1 MSTKWNRNNAELYNL
16 LTHFFHALSVPTAV
30 LQGGNIVFSMAATAF
45 DPEPSFA
52 LMASHIRPD
61 ETRIQL
67 FVRLHFLCGYIP
79 IPGFDGGV
87 LAGPVCETRATNEEY
102 LELMKLMRT
111 DTGRLGELKYRFE
124 KAPLFSP
131 ARFQAVLHFLDYL
144 INDRDAPLESV
155 DPAPVKESV
164 LQKKQLPDST
174 YHASYGIEQQLLE
187 MIMKGDPE
195 GLKGHLLHV
204 ATSGAETSGFDVDPL
219 TQVRILFTSSTAL
232 CARAA
237 IQGGMN
243 YELALSISD
252 DYIKRIYKINDSY
265 QILPLL
271 GIMMLEYAEHV
282 SAVRF
287 PDTSPI
293 TRAALRE
300 IDAHVGELI
309 RIDELAGTLSVSESR
324 LSHCF
329 RQEMGVSLKTWIL
342 RRKIEEAKKILKQ
355 GLSVAAAAD
364 ALSFSSATHLSTTF
378 RRITGLSPREY
389 LRTSGNPIP

>member
-1 MSTKWNRNNAELYNL
+1 MSTKWNRNNTELSSL
-16 LTHFFHALSVPTAV
+16 LTHFFHAISVPTAI
-30 LQGGNIVFSMAATAF
+30 LQGGKIVFSMAATAF

-52 LMASHIRPD
+52 LMAAHIHPD
-61 ETRIQL
+61 ETRIQM
-67 FVRLHFLCGYIP
+67 FARLHFLCGFIP

-87 LAGPVCETRATNEEY
+87 LVGPVCERRPANEEY
-102 LELMKLMRT
+102 LELMNLMRM
-111 DTGRLGELKYRFE
+111 DAGRLAELKYRFE
-124 KAPLFSP
+124 KAPLFSS
-131 ARFQAVLHFLDYL
+131 ARFQAVLRFLDYL

-155 DPAPVKESV
+155 DPVPVKESV

-174 YHASYGIEQQLLE
+174 YHASYKVEQLLLE

-195 GLKGHLLHV
+195 GLKSHLLNV
-204 ATSGAETSGFDVDPL
+204 VTSGAETSNFDVDPL
-219 TQVRILFTSSTAL
+219 TQGRILFTSSVAL

-237 IQGGMN
+237 IKGGMD

-252 DYIKRIYKINDSY
+252 DYIKRIYKISESY
-265 QILPLL
+265 EILPLL

-287 PDTSPI
+287 PNTSPI

-309 RIDELAGTLSVSESR
+309 RIDELAVTLSVSESR

-342 RRKIEEAKKILKQ
+342 MRKTEEAKKLLKQ
-355 GLSVAAAAD
+355 GFSVEAAAD
-364 ALSFSSATHLSTTF
+364 ALSFSSPTHLSTTF
-378 RRITGLSPREY
+378 RKITGLSPREY
-389 LRTSGNPIP
+389 IRKH